1 MADLSLAAFAKRIEM
16 AFRPWRSGTPFAV
29 RHAAFRS
36 FTTNKPKVN
45 AMIIRLVALASLAVL
60 ILGRAKAEEPD
71 KSGYTLFDPVPDDL
85 MRKFAPDRP
94 TKGFSVRTID
104 AGHVEIETDLV
115 NTTTSNSPGGVTHSI
130 QGLDPTVKLGLTNWM
145 DVEVQFNGLQYSES
159 FDGTSPFNFQN
170 ATGFGDVFLRTKM
183 NLLGNDNG
191 PVGFALIPYV
201 KLPSSTPL
209 ISNGAVEGGLIAPLA
224 LRPGDFI
231 VTLMTEVDD
240 LKSTAGNNRFANFV
254 NLVSVSHG
262 VPGLEGVNAMVELY
276 SSVGTDPATAPIYTL
291 DFGMNFRL
299 DQHTILDIGVNLGLN
314 SAAPKAQIYTGI
326 SARF

>member
-1 MADLSLAAFAKRIEM
+1 MI
-16 AFRPWRSGTPFAV
+16 V
-29 RHAAFRS
+29 RF
-36 FTTNKPKVN
+36 
-45 AMIIRLVALASLAVL
+45 VALAALTIL
-60 ILGRAKAEEPD
+60 IPCSASAED
-71 KSGYTLFDPVPDDL
+71 LNKSGYTLFDPVPDDL

-104 AGHVEIETDLV
+104 AGHFEIETDLV
-115 NTTTSNSPGGVTHSI
+115 NYTASNSPGGTTHGL
-130 QGLDPTVKLGLTNWM
+130 QALDPTLKLGLTNWM
-145 DVEVQFNGLQYSES
+145 DFEVQFNGLQYAES
-159 FDGTSPFNFQN
+159 FDGNSPFNFQSN
-170 ATGFGDVFLRTKM
+170 AGFGDVFLRTKI
-183 NLLGNDNG
+183 NLLGNDSG

-209 ISNGAVEGGLIAPLA
+209 ISNGATEGGLIAPLA
-224 LRPGDFI
+224 LRPDDFI

-240 LKSTAGNNRFANFV
+240 LKSATSNNRYANFV

-262 VPGLEGVNAMVELY
+262 VPGIEGVNAMVELF
-276 SSVGTDPATAPIYTL
+276 SSVGTDPRTAPVYTL

-299 DQHTILDIGVNLGLN
+299 SQHVILDVGLNLGLN

>member
-1 MADLSLAAFAKRIEM
+1 
-16 AFRPWRSGTPFAV
+16 
-29 RHAAFRS
+29 
-36 FTTNKPKVN
+36 
-45 AMIIRLVALASLAVL
+45 MIVRLVALAALA
-60 ILGRAKAEEPD
+60 ILVPRSASAEDMD

-104 AGHVEIETDLV
+104 AGHFEIETDLV
-115 NTTTSNSPGGVTHSI
+115 NYTTSNSPGGTIHSL
-130 QGLDPTVKLGLTNWM
+130 QAFDPTVKLGLTNWM
-145 DVEVQFNGLQYSES
+145 DFEVQLNGLQYMEA
-159 FDGTSPFNFQN
+159 FDGNSPFSFQN
-170 ATGFGDVFLRTKM
+170 NAGFGDVFLRAKM
-183 NLLGNDNG
+183 NLFGNDSG

-209 ISNGAVEGGLIAPLA
+209 ISNGATEGGLIAPLA
-224 LRPGDFI
+224 LRPDDFI

-240 LKSTAGNNRFANFV
+240 LKSATGNNRYANFV

-262 VPGLEGVNAMVELY
+262 VPGIEDVNAMVELF

-299 DQHTILDIGVNLGLN
+299 SQHVILDVGLNLGLN

>member
-1 MADLSLAAFAKRIEM
+1 MQYLANSR
-16 AFRPWRSGTPFAV
+16 RTP
-29 RHAAFRS
+29 
-36 FTTNKPKVN
+36 PKAEALIV
-45 AMIIRLVALASLAVL
+45 RLVAVAFLAIL
-60 ILGRAKAEEPD
+60 IPGRAEAEDPD

-85 MRKFAPDRP
+85 LRKFAPDMP
-94 TKGFSVRTID
+94 TNGFSVRTID
-104 AGHVEIETDLV
+104 AGHVEIETDIV
-115 NTTTSNSPGGVTHSI
+115 NYTASNSPGGTTHSL

-145 DVEVQFNGLQYSES
+145 DFEVQFNGLQYTES
-159 FDGTSPFNFQN
+159 FDGISPFNFQN

-183 NLLGNDNG
+183 NLLGNDSG

-224 LRPGDFI
+224 LRPDDFI

-240 LKSTAGNNRFANFV
+240 LKSATGNGRFANFV

-262 VPGLEGVNAMVELY
+262 VPGTEGINAMVELF
-276 SSVGTDPATAPIYTL
+276 SSVGTDRFTPPVYTL
-291 DFGMNFRL
+291 DFGMNFRVS
-299 DQHTILDIGVNLGLN
+299 QHVILDIGLNLGLN
-314 SAAPKAQIYTGI
+314 SDAPKAQIYTGL